1 MTGGELIALSED
13 QNLIAD
19 RLFLMLSYAP
29 DGDVETVMEHLPDHL
44 AYWDKMEER
53 KAMFVAGPLIPA
65 DPSDEFSGDGMVV
78 ISAPSY
84 EEAKEIAEEDPMH
97 KAGARTFELR
107 PWLLNHMN
115 TDALSG

>member
-19 RLFLMLSYAP
+19 RLYLMTSYAS
-29 DGDVETVMEHLPDHL
+29 DGDVDTVMQHLPEHL
-44 AYWDKMEER
+44 AYWDEMEER
-53 KAMFVAGPLIPA
+53 NAMFVAGPLIPA
-65 DPSDEFSGDGMVV
+65 DPSDDFSGDGMVV
-78 ISAPSY
+78 IAAASY
-84 EEAKEIAEEDPMH
+84 QEAKEIAEEDPMH